1 MLRDTLRW
9 DIRGPLDRAVLDTVI
24 TAIQQRLDLLA
35 VLRERYGLDV
45 EESGDRWRCA
55 CPLRSTVSDFA
66 GTCAEQ
72 DASESSG
79 EVPRNLWVSEGE
91 TTLVWR
97 CHSCKRHGDV
107 VDLIEHADDLPR
119 GGQAISLRAVRIAA
133 QLAGVAYLMDG
144 REPGEQD
151 EVAPELVQTAPR
163 AVVRRA
169 PALVN
174 FDRARAINYAATS
187 LWHELLWTDAGAEA
201 RRELARRKVT
211 DAQARA
217 YQLGYAPAD
226 WRALTK
232 HLAPDLHVDACTLG
246 LLERSARHG
255 NLYDIQRDRLMLP
268 YCEPEREGRPAAITG
283 FAGRDL
289 SKDLR
294 APKWLNSKNVPG
306 VWEKSSAVFGL
317 YQAQQ
322 RVTST
327 GLRRVTITEGGF
339 DAMAFDRAELPS
351 VALVSTALSV
361 GHLAVLVDV
370 LGMAA
375 LTLALDGDTSGRRE
389 AIVAAT
395 TALMFGLPYE
405 RVTLIDPGDAKDPDD
420 LTSAQLV
427 DAWAEPLS
435 IVDFALRFGELASR
449 SQRLALVAVLSDDHA
464 ARLVKA
470 WTLDAS
476 EVDRQR
482 ARGRP
487 VSLPALDDA
496 VDVSTLSP
504 DVARQWLALRLQTQR
519 AELAAHD
526 RSDPFATAA
535 SHDAFKD
542 WFMHGEELRADVA
555 RMQKLLADAMRSA

>member
-1 MLRDTLRW
+1 MNFKW
-9 DIRGPLDRAVLDTVI
+9 SARGPLDRAVLDTVI
-24 TAIQQRLDLLA
+24 AAVQQRLDLLA

-55 CPLRSTVSDFA
+55 CPLRSLVPGFD

-79 EVPRNLWVSEGE
+79 ETPRNLWVSEGE

-107 VDLIEHADDLPR
+107 VDLLEHADDLPR
-119 GGQAISLRAVRIAA
+119 EGQAVSLRAVRLAA

-151 EVAPELVQTAPR
+151 EVAPELVQAAPR
-163 AVVRRA
+163 PPARRA
-169 PALVN
+169 PSPVD
-174 FDRARAINYAATS
+174 FDRARAINYAAAS

-201 RRELARRKVT
+201 RRELARRKVS
-211 DAQARA
+211 DDQARA
-217 YQLGYAPAD
+217 YQLGYAPAG
-226 WRALTK
+226 WRTLVK
-232 HLAPDLHVDACTLG
+232 HLVPDLHADACVLG
-246 LLERSARHG
+246 LLDRSPRHASI
-255 NLYDIQRDRLMLP
+255 YDLQRDRLVLP
-268 YCEPEREGRPAAITG
+268 YCEPERDGRPAAITG

-289 SKDLR
+289 SKDPR
-294 APKWLNSKNVPG
+294 APKWMNSKNVPG

-317 YQAQQ
+317 YQALL
-322 RVTST
+322 RVQST
-327 GLRRVTITEGGF
+327 GIRRVTITEGGF
-339 DAMAFDRAELPS
+339 DAIAFDSAGLPS
-351 VALVSTALSV
+351 GALVSTALSEH
-361 GHLAVLVDV
+361 HLAVLVAV
-370 LGMAA
+370 LGMDA

-395 TALMFGLPYE
+395 TALAFGLPYE

-420 LTSAQLV
+420 LSPSQLA

-449 SQRLALVAVLSDDHA
+449 SQRLALVAVLPDDHA
-464 ARLVKA
+464 ERLAKA

-482 ARGRP
+482 ARSRP
-487 VSLPALDDA
+487 TPMPAIDDA
-496 VDVSTLSP
+496 VDVDTLPP
-504 DVARQWLALRLQTQR
+504 DVARQWLTQRMQLQR
-519 AELAAHD
+519 AELAAHE
-526 RSDPFATAA
+526 RSDPFANAA

-542 WFMHGEELRADVA
+542 WFTRGEALRAELA
-555 RMQKLLADAMRSA
+555 RTQKRLASLGKPA